1 MKITQAPLNA
11 SHINQIAAKE
21 GRESAYILTEMN
33 AGRAVI
39 PANRLRADIDP
50 IIIGRNFSC
59 KINVNLGIS
68 SETSNLEEEFLKL
81 ETALESGA
89 DTVMDLSTGS
99 DLDVIRKEIMARCRM
114 PLGTVPVYGLV
125 SELKDIA
132 GFTPRG
138 MLSLIEKQ
146 AAQGVDFMTIHAGLL
161 RKHLPLAEKRVT
173 GIVSRGGSLIAGWMK
188 AHDKENPFYEHF
200 DDILDICAGSNVT
213 ISLGDGLRP
222 GSLADASDA
231 AQFGELETLGELVL
245 RARERGVQVMVEGP
259 GHIPLNEIEMNVEKA
274 LKACHD
280 APLYVLGPL
289 VTDIALGY
297 DHINAAIG
305 AAIAARAGAAFLC
318 CVTPCEHLGLPD
330 VEEIKQGVVAFKVA
344 AHAWDAARKLNGAHE
359 RDLELSRARYA
370 FDWEKQ
376 FSLALDPA
384 RARAIFRAKHGDTAK
399 GYCTMC
405 GENFCAMKNSK
416 KSFKPGDAAAID
428 RGR

>member
-1 MKITQAPLNA
+1 MTTAQAFLNT
-11 SHINQIAAKE
+11 SHIKSIGIKE
-21 GRESAYILTEMN
+21 GRKSAYILKELES
-33 AGRAVI
+33 GRAVI
-39 PANRLRADIDP
+39 PANKRRAGIDP

-68 SETSNLEEEFLKL
+68 GEASNLREEFLKL
-81 ETALESGA
+81 EAALENGA
-89 DTVMDLSTGS
+89 DTVMDLSTGGG
-99 DLDVIRKEIMARCRM
+99 LDAIRKEIMARCKM
-114 PLGTVPVYGLV
+114 PLGTVPVYGLF
-125 SELKDIA
+125 SELKDI
-132 GFTPRG
+132 TKLTYRN
-138 MLSLIEKQ
+138 MLNLIEKQ
-146 AAQGVDFMTIHAGLL
+146 AAQGVDFMTIHAGLM

-188 AHDKENPFYEHF
+188 AHAKENPFYERF
-200 DDILDICAGSNVT
+200 DDILDICYEYNVT

-245 RARERGVQVMVEGP
+245 KARARGVQVMVEGP
-259 GHIPLNEIEMNVEKA
+259 GHIPLNGIEMNVEKA
-274 LKACHD
+274 LKVCHD

-289 VTDIALGY
+289 VTDIALGF

-318 CVTPCEHLGLPD
+318 CVTPGEHLGLPD
-330 VEEIKQGVVAFKVA
+330 LEEIKQGVTAFKLA
-344 AHAWDAARKLNGAHE
+344 AHAWDAARKLNGAQK

-384 RARAIFRAKHGDTAK
+384 RARKMFRAKRGDTGK
-399 GYCTMC
+399 GYCSMC

-416 KSFKPGDAAAID
+416 KTFGPGKAAI
-428 RGR
+428 